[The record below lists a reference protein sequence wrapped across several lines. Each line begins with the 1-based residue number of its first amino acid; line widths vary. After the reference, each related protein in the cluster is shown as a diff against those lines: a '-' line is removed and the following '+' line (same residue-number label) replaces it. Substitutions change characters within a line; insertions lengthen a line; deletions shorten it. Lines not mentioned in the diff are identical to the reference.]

1 MPEKG
6 GSAVKTQLS
15 AADEACA
22 GRTAGAATHIRYRVL
37 AFAVA
42 AYTITY
48 IDRVC
53 ISNAVP
59 SIQREF
65 GFSIVTMGWILS
77 SFQWGYALFQIPSG
91 WIGDKFG
98 PRRALAGIVT
108 LWSIFTCSITLAWSA
123 ASMAVIQFLF
133 GSGESGAFP
142 IATSSLSRWILPAER
157 GMAQGLTHAGSR
169 LGGAMT
175 PFLVVL
181 IIARWGWRAA
191 FLCCASLGVIWA
203 AAWFWYYR
211 DSPAQHGSVNQAELE
226 LIQSG
231 LVQEGQ
237 GRCRHIPWARILHSP
252 QMWVLSGMYF
262 CYAYNLAVYLTWF
275 PKYLNANRGFDLR
288 HMGMYSSLLLMA
300 GMAGDVA
307 GGTLSDFWARRS
319 GNLKMARRVIG
330 TGGFLLSAACLVPAS
345 LTANPYTCLWF
356 SCAAIF
362 GLELTV
368 GVSWAITLD
377 IGDHF
382 AGSVSSVMNTCG
394 NVGGATASTLSAYL
408 VTLYGWMAPFL
419 LMAGLSLVGAAL
431 YLRIDAARRLSG
443 AATLASR

>member
-6 GSAVKTQLS
+6 GWDVKTQLS
-15 AADEACA
+15 AAEAPPA
-22 GRTAGAATHIRYRVL
+22 RARSAPTHIRYRVL
-37 AFAVA
+37 AFTVA
-42 AYTITY
+42 AYMITY

-59 SIQREF
+59 AIQKEF

-98 PRRALAGIVT
+98 PRRALAAIVT
-108 LWSIFTCSITLAWSA
+108 LWSFFTCSITLAWSA
-123 ASMAVIQFLF
+123 LSMGAIQFLF
-133 GSGESGAFP
+133 GSAEAGAFP

-169 LGGAMT
+169 LGGAIT

-191 FLCCASLGVIWA
+191 FLSCASLGVVWA

-211 DSPAQHGSVNQAELE
+211 DSPAEHGSVSQTELN
-226 LIQSG
+226 LIQASLRHDGSG
-231 LVQEGQ
+231 SST
-237 GRCRHIPWARILHSP
+237 RIPWAKILRNP
-252 QMWVLSGMYF
+252 QMWILSGMYF
-262 CYAYNLAVYLTWF
+262 CYAYDLAVYLTWF
-275 PKYLNANRGFDLR
+275 PDYLSASRGFDLR
-288 HMGMYSSLLLMA
+288 HMGLYSSLLLMA
-300 GMAGDVA
+300 GVVGDVT
-307 GGTLSDFWARRS
+307 GGSLSDFLARR
-319 GNLKMARRVIG
+319 LRDIKIARRIVG
-330 TGGFLLSAACLVPAS
+330 TGGFLLSAICMVPAS

-377 IGDHF
+377 IGDNF

-394 NVGGATASTLSAYL
+394 NIGGAAASTLSAYL
-408 VTLYGWMAPFL
+408 VMLHGWIAPFL
-419 LMAGLSLVGAAL
+419 LMAGLSLVGAVL
-431 YLRIDAARRLSG
+431 YLRINAARPLNG
-443 AATLASR
+443 PAPAV